1 MQSGVNLRFPVRI
14 NTILSRV
21 LKNMK
26 MEEGMKNWCIVEK
39 WPEIVGTKI
48 AHHAHATAV
57 DAQNLYVEVDNP
69 AWQNQLFLMK
79 SMLLEKCKKYHVS
92 IQDIK
97 FSLTSHDEK
106 EKA

>member
-1 MQSGVNLRFPVRI
+1 MRFPVRI
-14 NTILSRV
+14 NSILSRV
-21 LKNMK
+21 LKDMK
-26 MEEGMKNWCIVEK
+26 IDEGMKNWCIVEK

-57 DAQNLYVEVDNP
+57 DADNLYVEVDNP

-79 SMLLEKCKKYHVS
+79 TMLIEKCKKYHVS
-92 IQDIK
+92 IRDIK
-97 FSLTSHDEK
+97 FSLASHDEK

>member
-1 MQSGVNLRFPVRI
+1 MHGEVSLRFPVRI

-26 MEEGMKNWCIVEK
+26 IEDGMKNWCIVEK

-57 DAQNLYVEVDNP
+57 DADNLYVEVDNP
-69 AWQNQLFLMK
+69 AWQHQLFLMK
-79 SMLLEKCKKYHVS
+79 TALLEKCKKYQVS
-92 IQDIK
+92 LRDIK
-97 FSLTSHDEK
+97 FSLASHDEK
-106 EKA
+106 EKE

>member
-1 MQSGVNLRFPVRI
+1 MRFPVRI
-14 NTILSRV
+14 DTILSRV
-21 LKNMK
+21 LKNLK
-26 MEEGMKNWCIVEK
+26 IEEGMKNWCIVEK

-57 DAQNLYVEVDNP
+57 DAENLYVEVDNP

-79 SMLLEKCKKYHVS
+79 TKLLEKCKKYHVS
-92 IQDIK
+92 IKDIK
-97 FSLTSHDEK
+97 FSLASHDKK